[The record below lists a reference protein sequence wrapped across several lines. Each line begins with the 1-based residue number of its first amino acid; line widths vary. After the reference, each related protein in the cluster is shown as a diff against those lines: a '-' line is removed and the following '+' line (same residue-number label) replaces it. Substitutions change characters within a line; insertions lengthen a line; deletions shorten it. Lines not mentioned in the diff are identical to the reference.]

1 MLDSIISDFFPILE
15 GALKNNTGAWHT
27 FLKERIDS
35 FKESQQDLKE
45 SISGNHQ
52 EELIRT
58 FQRKLHEHLNGHI
71 EQLKSG
77 PLDRPDWYSI
87 PPWQNVLKETDHWY
101 ASFDVMHAMPFTE
114 IRADRYAAS
123 SRWSLWRKYFTM
135 MRYNAKRKHS
145 IKQASKKGIEEKGR
159 LFNSHQFIQYFIV
172 VPAATLIYKQWQACL
187 QLYSE
192 MLEKMHN
199 ASETLKD
206 NTICAEALA
215 SAEASYWE
223 DMRKYDLRKSNEQY
237 LSVIKELQ
245 EELEHHKK
253 SALKENETFIQNM
266 KEDISEKWLI
276 AGSPLLSGG
285 VFNEKKI
292 ARKWK
297 GLEQD
302 FSRDQKKWKNHFQG
316 SQGDWLKDL
325 ELSKLQ
331 LSVIEKYEHTLEL
344 IHNTVQKN
352 LRPAFY
358 AINADVHKSLEVFK
372 KENEIQKPELR
383 KEVLAE
389 SRSLVKLL
397 RQQKLPHLL
406 DTITQADFVQTFHG
420 FFRRIEK
427 DSSQLTDVH
436 LIYKECDL
444 DHIPP
449 DTKVDQVHFK
459 ELIDDEILSR
469 ANQNF
474 KTLEANLSRELESTL
489 RRISSLD
496 QIVEFNLDAAYNLLK
511 ERSDEN
517 AVAEA
522 REIAVSGLERTKSNL
537 KELEGEIN
545 EDLEKNTEHFGIIV
559 RKLLNELQK
568 LSDSEKIIE
577 LRLRVARV
585 RARERLVETR
595 NKIWRK
601 IKGFFPRILRIAL
614 HLIHKAKSTLFQ
626 LRKVT
631 RLGPQESL
639 EGDHITRFLIDT
651 HKKIGK
657 MPYVYQR
664 LFRFDPLEE
673 KRFFYGRSAVLEQIS
688 SDFQN
693 YKEGYQAVTAL
704 VGEKGNGKTT
714 IVNFCEKEIFT
725 AFNVIKINC
734 TDTIYTEAELLRLL
748 NEAFEFSDVSSIEA
762 FEEKIKSLPQK
773 QVCIVEN
780 IQNLFLR
787 VIDGFDVMEQFLLL
801 IAQTGSNV
809 FWVVSCGLYAWQY
822 LDRVLQISDYFKR
835 IIVLNALE
843 LEDIKQVILTRHQ
856 VSGYGLQFAVPEKVL
871 TSRQYKKIS
880 GDEQKQEY
888 LRNLF
893 FDELTDISGGNI
905 KSALIFWLS
914 AINTFNE
921 EDINI
926 AGEINLDK
934 SALFQLYPEEYFTL
948 AALIQHDVLTEEQ
961 HAYIF
966 NQEPDVSRSIL
977 GRLYKKG
984 FLERNNAKYSV
995 HPLLYRPVI
1004 KTLKSMNILN

>member
-1 MLDSIISDFFPILE
+1 MLDMILKDVLPNLE
-15 GALKNNTGAWHT
+15 RTANKHT
-27 FLKERIDS
+27 HEWYAFIKKDIELFKDS
-35 FKESQQDLKE
+35 QKKLNGDLTK
-45 SISGNHQ
+45 HHPDKPV
-52 EELIRT
+52 LT
-58 FQRKLHEHLNGHI
+58 YQRKLSEHLDLHVRR
-71 EQLKSG
+71 LKSET
-77 PLDRPDWYSI
+77 LDNKDWYSA
-87 PPWQNVLKETDHWY
+87 PPWQELVGENGLWCDSIEETC
-101 ASFDVMHAMPFTE
+101 ALPFNE
-114 IRADRYAAS
+114 IGIEPSGTS
-123 SRWSLWRKYFTM
+123 SKWKRWHEQFLMMKY
-135 MRYNAKRKHS
+135 NIKRKR
-145 IKQASKKGIEEKGR
+145 ARNRAAKKGVQEKQR
-159 LFNSHQFIQYFIV
+159 VFNSHQFIQYFIV
-172 VPAATLIYKQWQACL
+172 VPAAALIYKQWQACL

-199 ASETLKD
+199 ASEALKD
-206 NTICAEALA
+206 NTICAECLA

-237 LSVIKELQ
+237 LSVIKELR

-253 SALKENETFIQNM
+253 AALKENENFIQNM
-266 KEDISEKWLI
+266 KDDISEKWLI

-352 LRPAFY
+352 LRPAFN

-427 DSSQLTDVH
+427 DISQLTDVH

-517 AVAEA
+517 AVVEA

-725 AFNVIKINC
+725 SFNVIKINC
-734 TDTIYTEAELLRLL
+734 TDTIYTEVELLRLL

-762 FEEKIKSLPQK
+762 FEEKIKSLPHK

-809 FWVVSCGLYAWQY
+809 FWMVSCGLYAWQY

-871 TSRQYKKIS
+871 KSRQYKKIS
-880 GDEQKQEY
+880 GEEQKQEY
-888 LRNLF
+888 LRDLF

-914 AINTFNE
+914 AINAFDE

-977 GRLYKKG
+977 GRLNKKG
-984 FLERNNAKYSV
+984 FLEWDNAKYSV

-1004 KTLKSMNILN
+1004 ITLKSKNILN